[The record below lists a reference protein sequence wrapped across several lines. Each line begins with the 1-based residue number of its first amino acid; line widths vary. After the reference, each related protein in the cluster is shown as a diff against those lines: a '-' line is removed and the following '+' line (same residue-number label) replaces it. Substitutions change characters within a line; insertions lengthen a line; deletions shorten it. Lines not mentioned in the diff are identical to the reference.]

1 MEIILANHLSNWKDF
16 TRQFTGNLKPGL
28 KDVLYYHFFSL
39 QKIALDK
46 LLLRLH
52 KMYEAIGQATQTT
65 IDPIL
70 KDQKIETVMGKLERM
85 LIYKSHQF
93 DSNVCKFTEQLLSK
107 LNAFLPLFCTQL
119 HNITILWKVLLCVNF
134 KYFAAF

>member
-1 MEIILANHLSNWKDF
+1 MFFIII
-16 TRQFTGNLKPGL
+16 
-28 KDVLYYHFFSL
+28 FFSL

-93 DSNVCKFTEQLLSK
+93 DSDIYVCKLNLLSY
-107 LNAFLPLFCTQL
+107 FCQ
-119 HNITILWKVLLCVNF
+119 I
-134 KYFAAF
+134 

>member
-1 MEIILANHLSNWKDF
+1 MEIILANHLSNWIDF
-16 TRQFTGNLKPGL
+16 TRQFTGNLQLGL

-93 DSNVCKFTEQLLSK
+93 DSNMCANLLSS
-107 LNAFLPLFCTQL
+107 FCQ
-119 HNITILWKVLLCVNF
+119 I
-134 KYFAAF
+134 